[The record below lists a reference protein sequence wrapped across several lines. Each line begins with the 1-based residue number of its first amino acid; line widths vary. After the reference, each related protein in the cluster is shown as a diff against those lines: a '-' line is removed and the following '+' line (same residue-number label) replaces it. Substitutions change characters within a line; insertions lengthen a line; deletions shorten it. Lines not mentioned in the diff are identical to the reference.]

1 MGAREQ
7 FDLKLNCFLRRL
19 GLSRVPRSVIVC
31 LLIICVGIVGFGIW
45 RFWPGD
51 TSSSDDFEVS
61 LAEEAAADTSDE
73 DELVEEE
80 TGEVTAES
88 VTVDVGGAVKRPGV
102 YVLDVGQRIDDAL
115 DAAGGTKKDAAV
127 SVINRALELEDGAQI
142 YVPTKK
148 QVRSGR
154 YRKLLEA
161 GTVASFGSVTA
172 GTPQTA
178 DTSSSGST
186 AGSGSA
192 SSGGSSESSSDSGT
206 LININTA
213 DESELQ
219 QLSGIG
225 EVLSAQIVS
234 YREENGNFSS
244 IEDIKNVSGIGD
256 ARFAAIADSICV

>member
-1 MGAREQ
+1 MGARDQ

-19 GLSRVPRSVIVC
+19 GLSRVPRSVVVC

-61 LAEEAAADTSDE
+61 LTDTASAADADE
-73 DELVEEE
+73 EEGTEEE
-80 TGEVTAES
+80 TGVLAVES
-88 VTVDVGGAVKRPGV
+88 VTVDVGGAVRHPGV
-102 YVLDVGQRIDDAL
+102 YVLDAGQRIDDAL

-148 QVRSGR
+148 QVWSGR

-178 DTSSSGST
+178 GASSDSTAGTGSTSSSGSSGA
-186 AGSGSA
+186 AG
-192 SSGGSSESSSDSGT
+192 ESDT